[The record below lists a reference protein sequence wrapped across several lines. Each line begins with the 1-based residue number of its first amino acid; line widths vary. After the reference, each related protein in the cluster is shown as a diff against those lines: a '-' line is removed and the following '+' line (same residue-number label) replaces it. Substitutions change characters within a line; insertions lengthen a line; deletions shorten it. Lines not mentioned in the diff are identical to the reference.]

1 MDIGGKSDPYCI
13 ITVGD
18 EEEKTAVKYNTLDPK
33 WDASFTF
40 PICNG
45 PHFTSC
51 SKFIFGFTHV

>member
-40 PICNG
+40 PIYNG

-51 SKFIFGFTHV
+51 SKL